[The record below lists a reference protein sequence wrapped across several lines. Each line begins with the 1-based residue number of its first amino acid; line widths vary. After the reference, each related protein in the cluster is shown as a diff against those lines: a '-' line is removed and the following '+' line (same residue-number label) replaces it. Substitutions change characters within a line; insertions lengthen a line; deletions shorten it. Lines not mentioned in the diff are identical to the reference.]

1 MRPVVIDRE
10 SDTRRVIDRESETR
24 RVLFCRGLPASIDCQ
39 ALRYAFG
46 LYGTVERVVLSLPRG
61 GGSTRLSWVTFS
73 EPQAAADALE
83 MMGTRDE
90 DILRAGSVHWAN
102 NQDEGVA
109 DSDSRRSVLDKELDQ
124 QRSVC
129 KFFSAGNCRNGEN
142 CRFRHVRSQPP
153 QAAAASNALNPDA
166 AEFVPSGGGGFTRRW
181 YPASD
186 DEGED
191 DEDEQQEAAEA
202 ERAAE
207 VQRASERERAADKAA
222 KEAEAAEQRRQ
233 KAFREETE
241 VNPPATTCTHA
252 PHAPHHLPP
261 PRPLTAGAQE
271 SSGACGAD
279 AAEHGVDL
287 NRDIGDGKRITRW

>member
-10 SDTRRVIDRESETR
+10 SDTRRV
-24 RVLFCRGLPASIDCQ
+24 LFCRGLPTSIDCQ

-46 LYGTVERVVLSLPRG
+46 LYGTVERVVLDGMRPLG
-61 GGSTRLSWVTFS
+61 WVTFS

-90 DILRAGSVHWAN
+90 DILRRGSVHWAN

-186 DEGED
+186 DERED

-252 PHAPHHLPP
+252 PHAPHHPPP